1 MTTQIGVV
9 MDPITQIKPYKDST
23 LALLLEAQRRGYELI
38 YLEPTDLFTDNGTA
52 FGRGR
57 NLTVQD
63 SAHTWFT
70 LAAPGIF
77 RLADLEWILMRQ
89 DPPVDDRFVTSTYLL
104 SLAELQGAR
113 VINSPR
119 ALREGNEKIL
129 ALWWP
134 HLCPPTR
141 IAANPATLRE
151 FITEHGKTVLK
162 PLDAMG
168 GSSIF
173 VVDSADPNLSV
184 ILETLTAAGSRCA
197 LAQSYLPAISA
208 GDKRILVFDGEPFP
222 HALARIPAAGE
233 TRGNLA
239 AGGRGE
245 GAVIT
250 PQERAICAELA
261 PTLRDMGI
269 RLAGLDIIGDK
280 LTEINIT
287 SPTCIREIDKIFN
300 VNAAAVLFDCLEEH
314 P

>member
-9 MDPITQIKPYKDST
+9 MDPITNIKPHKDST
-23 LALLLEAQRRGYELI
+23 LALLLEAQRRGYELV
-38 YLEPTDLFTDNGTA
+38 YFEPTDLFIDNGKA
-52 FGRGR
+52 FGCARR
-57 NLTVQD
+57 ITVAD
-63 SAHTWFT
+63 SANSWFT
-70 LAAPGIF
+70 LTEPRNIN
-77 RLADLEWILMRQ
+77 LAELSWILMRQ
-89 DPPVDDRFVTSTYLL
+89 DPPVDARFVTATHIL
-104 SLAELQGAR
+104 SLAEQHGAK

-129 ALWWP
+129 AQWWP

-141 IAANPATLRE
+141 IAADIALLRE
-151 FITEHGKTVLK
+151 FVAEQGKTVLK

-173 VVDSADPNLSV
+173 VVDPEDANLSV
-184 ILETLTAAGSRCA
+184 ILETLTAAGTRCA
-197 LAQSYLPAISA
+197 LAQAYLPAITA
-208 GDKRILVFDGEPFP
+208 GDKRILVFDGKPFP
-222 HALARIPAAGE
+222 YALARIPAAGE

-245 GAVIT
+245 GAEVT
-250 PQERAICAELA
+250 AQERALCAELA
-261 PTLRDMGI
+261 PRLLNMGI
-269 RLAGLDIIGDK
+269 RFAGLDVIGDK

-300 VNAAAVLFDCLEEH
+300 VNAAAELFDCLERH